1 MSKAKTPQAGP
12 GHNSADTSGL
22 KSIVDRIEAMAA
34 ERDAIASDIRDI
46 YTEAKGRGFD
56 VRALRGVIRE
66 RKLSADERAE
76 REMMLDTYRHAL
88 GMLADL
94 PLGQSA
100 LERA

>member
-1 MSKAKTPQAGP
+1 MSKPKPPAP
-12 GHNSADTSGL
+12 GHNSGGSDAI
-22 KSIVDRIEAMAA
+22 KSIVDRIERLAA

>member
-1 MSKAKTPQAGP
+1 MSKPKPPAAP
-12 GHNSADTSGL
+12 GHNSDPAGI
-22 KSIVDRIEAMAA
+22 KSLVERIEALAA
-34 ERDAIASDIRDI
+34 DRDAIASDIRDI

-66 RKLSADERAE
+66 RKLSADDRAE
-76 REMMLDTYRHAL
+76 REAMLDTYRHAL